1 MHRKKKVTIND
12 IAEHAGVSKATV
24 SFAFNMPWKI
34 LPETKDRVMRAAEAL
49 GYTPDPVARTLA
61 TKRVGAIGLLLPD
74 PIQEAFR
81 NPYLFEVLQGIG
93 MVCNNEDLVLTMLP
107 PVKGL
112 LSHTVNT
119 AVVDGFLTIG
129 ISPDPEILSVIS
141 KRHIPF
147 VTIDGA
153 GLSGSVNVG
162 IDDYKAAYDIMTH
175 VINAGHR
182 RIAVISVHNALD
194 AAAPSHVY
202 RSKIIQN
209 RMDGL
214 RHALEEV
221 NEGHAVKAELA
232 VYQADANF
240 DAARSA
246 VLAMFND
253 GWLPT
258 AIVCLSDIAAVGV
271 YDVCAELG
279 VAIPED
285 ISVTGFDGI
294 EFGKVLRPRLTT
306 IVQPGYDKGIAAAN
320 IIVKLMKNE
329 TCEDLLM
336 PYFLFEGDS
345 VKTIKG

>member
-1 MHRKKKVTIND
+1 M
-12 IAEHAGVSKATV
+12 
-24 SFAFNMPWKI
+24 
-34 LPETKDRVMRAAEAL
+34 L
-49 GYTPDPVARTLA
+49 
-61 TKRVGAIGLLLPD
+61 
-74 PIQEAFR
+74 FR
-81 NPYLFEVLQGIG
+81 
-93 MVCNNEDLVLTMLP
+93 
-107 PVKGL
+107 
-112 LSHTVNT
+112 SVNT

-162 IDDYKAAYDIMTH
+162 IDDYKAAHDIMHH
-175 VINAGHR
+175 VLGAGHR

-194 AAAPSHVY
+194 AEAPSQVY

-214 RHALEEV
+214 RRALEAANAV
-221 NEGHAVKAELA
+221 NSVKAELV

-271 YDVCAELG
+271 YDVCGELG
-279 VAIPED
+279 VSIPED
-285 ISVTGFDGI
+285 ISVAGFDGI

-306 IVQPGYDKGIAAAN
+306 IVQPGYDKGLAAAN
-320 IIVKLMKNE
+320 IVIKLMKNE
-329 TCEDLLM
+329 TCEDLLL

-345 VKTIKG
+345 VKKLEGRSFGGTERWGTGGAR